1 MIKLT
6 MLIRRK
12 NGMTRE
18 QFRDYYENN
27 HIPLAE
33 AHTPYLVSY
42 KRNFIVDQFAG
53 VDQFDCITEFW
64 FDVEGDY
71 AQMRGKLF
79 PPNVMQMMAEDEA
92 NFIDRSKS
100 QLFLI
105 EENASP
111 PENLL
116 GNRAKADKSD

>member
-12 NGMTRE
+12 QGMTRE
-18 QFRDYYENN
+18 QFREYYETR

-33 AHTPYLVSY
+33 AHTPHLVGY
-42 KRNFIVDQFAG
+42 KRNFIVNQFAG
-53 VDQFDCITEFW
+53 EDQFDCITEFW
-64 FDVEGDY
+64 FDVKGNY
-71 AQMRGKLF
+71 ADLRGTLF
-79 PPNVMQMMAEDEA
+79 PPQVTAMMAEDEA

-105 EENASP
+105 EEHASL

-116 GNRAKADKSD
+116 GNSGR

>member
-12 NGMTRE
+12 PGMTRE
-18 QFRDYYENN
+18 QFREYYEAR

-33 AHTPYLVSY
+33 AHTPYLTGY

-53 VDQFDCITEFW
+53 EDQFDCITEFW

-79 PPNVMQMMAEDEA
+79 PPDVAQMMADDEE
-92 NFIDRSKS
+92 NFIDRSRS

-105 EENASP
+105 EENVSP

-116 GNRAKADKSD
+116 GNRAKAD

>member
-12 NGMTRE
+12 DGMTRE
-18 QFRDYYENN
+18 EFREYYETN

-33 AHTPYLVSY
+33 AHTPYLVGY

-53 VDQFDCITEFW
+53 EDQFDCITEFW
-64 FDVEGDY
+64 FDVEVDY
-71 AQMRGKLF
+71 AEVRATLF
-79 PPNVMQMMAEDEA
+79 PADVQKMMAEDEA
-92 NFIDRSKS
+92 NFIDRSRS

-105 EENASP
+105 DEQASP
-111 PENLL
+111 PENLQ
-116 GNRAKADKSD
+116 GYSGG

>member
-12 NGMTRE
+12 QGMTRE
-18 QFRDYYENN
+18 QFREYYEKR

-33 AHTPYLVSY
+33 AHTPYLSGY
-42 KRNFIVDQFAG
+42 KRNFIVGQFAG
-53 VDQFDCITEFW
+53 EEQFDCITEFW

-71 AQMRGKLF
+71 AEFRGKLF
-79 PPNVMQMMAEDEA
+79 PPEVTQMMAADEE

-116 GNRAKADKSD
+116 GNRAKAG

>member
-12 NGMTRE
+12 QGMTRA
-18 QFRDYYENN
+18 QFREYYETR

-33 AHTPYLVSY
+33 AHTPHLVGY
-42 KRNFIVDQFAG
+42 KRNFIVGQFAG
-53 VDQFDCITEFW
+53 EDQFDCITEFW

-71 AQMRGKLF
+71 AELRGALF
-79 PPNVMQMMAEDEA
+79 PPEVTALMAEDEA

-105 EENASP
+105 EETASP

-116 GNRAKADKSD
+116 GNRAKAG